1 MKKIILTLA
10 MITFIAGTVSTAFG
24 QVADIPGS
32 FNSNV

>member
-24 QVADIPGS
+24 QVADSRVI
-32 FNSNV
+32 